1 MLRHN
6 PSTNALGFV
15 TWLVFQRFQSFV
27 KEKVYLNDLVH
38 ASLDN
43 SKHGDNA
50 LQYGDLIVQPSF
62 IQNTSISDK

>member
-6 PSTNALGFV
+6 PSTGALGFV

-27 KEKVYLNDLVH
+27 KEKVYLNHLVH
-38 ASLDN
+38 VSLHN

-50 LQYGDLIVQPSF
+50 LQYGDLIAQPPF
-62 IQNTSISDK
+62 IQNMSVSDN